1 MIIADTG
8 ALISHLD
15 VLEPE
20 HERVTAIIDAERDP
34 IVISPFVLA
43 ELDYLIGKRLG
54 TRAARTAL
62 DELSGG
68 AYEIATFGVEDVR
81 RTLRVLDRHPERR
94 LGLTDASLVVLAD
107 RYAATTIL
115 TVDRRDFAGLARG
128 DGTPLTILP

>member
-15 VLEPE
+15 TLEPL
-20 HERVTAIIDAERDP
+20 HAQVAAIIEAERDP

-43 ELDYLIGKRLG
+43 EVDYLVDKRLG
-54 TRAARTAL
+54 PRTARAAL

-68 AYEIATFGVEDVR
+68 AYEIALFGAEDVR
-81 RTLRVLDRHPERR
+81 RALRVLDRHADRR

-107 RYAATTIL
+107 RYAATTVL
-115 TVDRRDFAGLARG
+115 TLDRRDFDGLARS
-128 DGTPLTILP
+128 DGTPLTVLP

>member
-8 ALISHLD
+8 ALISYLD
-15 VLEPE
+15 ALEPE

-43 ELDYLIGKRLG
+43 ELDYLVGKRLG
-54 TRAARTAL
+54 ARAARGVL

-68 AYEIATFGVEDVR
+68 AYEIALFAADDVR
-81 RTLRVLDRHPERR
+81 RALRVLDRHVERR

-107 RYAATTIL
+107 RYGSTTVL
-115 TVDRRDFAGLARG
+115 TVDRRDFEGLTRS